1 MRENAPE
8 GVLGRGQELLP
19 GNRQSPPR
27 SGEATQETSENGVKE
42 QLDVKDSFGGTQ
54 DKIIIIPAPERKPPD
69 ENFDR
74 EDTRIP
80 ATQDHVESEEGEGN
94 RRTNPRVWLGAGTE
108 SKVDERQWMESPHG
122 RPGVAEQAA

>member
-80 ATQDHVESEEGEGN
+80 ATQRSHTPKTASRIMWRA
-94 RRTNPRVWLGAGTE
+94 RRERGTE
-108 SKVDERQWMESPHG
+108 G
-122 RPGVAEQAA
+122 RTRVFGWGPARRAR